1 MNDKK
6 RHAQVNCSFKARFEL
21 NHLDPL
27 LNFKNF
33 VANIG

>member
-6 RHAQVNCSFKARFEL
+6 KNAQVNCSFKACFEL
-21 NHLDPL
+21 NDLGPL

>member
-1 MNDKK
+1 MNNKK
-6 RHAQVNCSFKARFEL
+6 KNAQVNCSFKACFEL
-21 NHLDPL
+21 NDLGPL